1 MYEYAV
7 ILSGPEPQRSILES
21 ILLKELKDASE
32 KILFIR
38 GVMSDEGFQCDNPN
52 INMKNHLF
60 GKALQEALNCSRVI
74 ISRSGYSTIMDLAA
88 LGKKAFFIPTPG
100 QYEQEY
106 LAEKFQDN
114 GIAPYCD
121 QNHFSL
127 EQLQKVQNYKGLSDL
142 GGSAGLRGC
151 LAFFHSK

>member
-88 LGKKAFFIPTPG
+88 LGKKPFSSLLPG
-100 QYEQEY
+100 SMNRNT
-106 LAEKFQDN
+106 LLKNFRIT
-114 GIAPYCD
+114 GSLHIAIRII
-121 QNHFSL
+121 
-127 EQLQKVQNYKGLSDL
+127 
-142 GGSAGLRGC
+142 SAWNSFRKC
-151 LAFFHSK
+151 RITRA